1 MWHSKDEPKSSAPA
15 RDLVVAPAP
24 EYPRSSV
31 PPAIEPGATA
41 GNVSKSL
48 TIKGEITG
56 KEDLFIDGE
65 VHGGIRIP
73 EGVVTVGPNGHVTA
87 DIESREIVIR
97 GKVKGSLRGR
107 ERVQILRTGQA
118 SGEILTPR
126 VAIEDG
132 ALFRG
137 KIEITRGEEV
147 RGNRNAQKVPSKETP
162 RPMAV
167 GSVEPPK

>member
-1 MWHSKDEPKSSAPA
+1 VWHSKDESKSSSPA
-15 RDLVVAPAP
+15 RDLVVTPAP
-24 EYPRSSV
+24 EYPRSAVS
-31 PPAIEPGATA
+31 PAIEPGATT
-41 GNVSKSL
+41 GNVSRSL

-65 VHGGIRIP
+65 VQGGIRIP
-73 EGVVTVGPNGHVTA
+73 EGIVTVGPNGQVTA

-97 GKVKGSLRGR
+97 GKVKGTLRGH

-137 KIEITRGEEV
+137 KIEITRGEEIRGSRSTQKAPV
-147 RGNRNAQKVPSKETP
+147 RETP
-162 RPMAV
+162 RPMPV
-167 GSVEPPK
+167 GATEPSK